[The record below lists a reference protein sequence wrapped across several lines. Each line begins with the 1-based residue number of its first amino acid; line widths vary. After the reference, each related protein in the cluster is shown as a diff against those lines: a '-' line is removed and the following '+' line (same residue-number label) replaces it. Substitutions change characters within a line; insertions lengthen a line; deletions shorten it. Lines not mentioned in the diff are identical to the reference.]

1 MLAKIRD
8 TEIFFDVHGAALEI
22 DGATVREKPVAFVSH
37 GGPGAEHSIMRPGMD
52 PLGEYAQVV
61 YWDHRGQGRS
71 ARGDI
76 SKHTLDENVEDL
88 EALRKHLGVE
98 KIVSVG
104 TSYGGMVAMAHA
116 ARYPKSVAK
125 LLLIVTAA
133 HSGLNER
140 AQEIVAERGS
150 DEEKEITRQLWA
162 GELTTEEALRNYFRK
177 TWGLYSTTFDESKR
191 TKNEESLARTILSP
205 KALNHA
211 FAPGGFLRTF
221 DLRPELGRITAPTLI
236 LAGRHDWICAPEFS
250 EEIRAL
256 IPGSHLKIFE
266 NSSHSI
272 RGDEP
277 EAFHATVK
285 EFITGSIQSQ
295 INQS

>member
-22 DGATVREKPVAFVSH
+22 DGASVREKPVAFVSH

-52 PLGEYAQVV
+52 PLSEYAQVV

-76 SKHTLDENVEDL
+76 SKYTLDENVEDL
-88 EALRKHLGVE
+88 EALRIHLGIE
-98 KIVSVG
+98 KIFSVG

-133 HSGLNER
+133 HSGFNER

-150 DEEKEITRQLWA
+150 DEEKEITGQLWA
-162 GELTTEEALRNYFRK
+162 GELTTDQALRNYFRK

-205 KALNHA
+205 EALNHA

-250 EEIRAL
+250 EEIHAL

-285 EFITGSIQSQ
+285 EFITGSIMS
-295 INQS
+295 